1 MSLLNLVWQGIGIMR
16 NETTNFEQKLKNCNG
31 LNAIRSLADKFPELK
46 QEFLDSVEPSKRL
59 MIEMVHRIHTS
70 AGDVFSFDS
79 DINYEL
85 GQLENEL
92 KKIQPDFKMDEM
104 IQKKKVCLSDYPRI
118 QNAIAEHCVLGHNMF
133 SFKKCSLEECCIP
146 HICSAKHLENDMF
159 STLHHLPFPMKKLG
173 DEKFKHFD
181 EVYGE
186 ITSEGNRP
194 CLIEKEKSSHHM
206 PFSLSSQSAKNTGT
220 VVV

>member
-1 MSLLNLVWQGIGIMR
+1 MLKSIIGKAYGTNMTSNKNPVERKMSLLNLVWQGIGIMR

-85 GQLENEL
+85 GHLENEL

-118 QNAIAEHCVLGHNMF
+118 QKANSRTLR
-133 SFKKCSLEECCIP
+133 SW
-146 HICSAKHLENDMF
+146 
-159 STLHHLPFPMKKLG
+159 TLHVLL
-173 DEKFKHFD
+173 
-181 EVYGE
+181 
-186 ITSEGNRP
+186 
-194 CLIEKEKSSHHM
+194 
-206 PFSLSSQSAKNTGT
+206 
-220 VVV
+220 